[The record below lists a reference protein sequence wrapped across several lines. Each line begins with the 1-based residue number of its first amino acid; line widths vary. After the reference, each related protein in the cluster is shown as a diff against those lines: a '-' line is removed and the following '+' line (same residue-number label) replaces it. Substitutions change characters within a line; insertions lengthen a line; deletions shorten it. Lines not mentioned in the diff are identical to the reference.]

1 MRSSYSRRLAG
12 LLVAAVMLAGCMHL
26 DGRKVDDVRLYNAIL
41 QDDVEYVRAL
51 VEART
56 LALDQAIAVPG
67 YMEGTP
73 LLTVAARA
81 ASLGVMRYLI
91 SAGADVNARTPINET
106 ALMLASFFDGE
117 AGERSAHS
125 RTRHDEAVRMLL
137 AAGAEIENYPYHYT
151 PLSYAAYQGYDA
163 AIRLLLSRGARVDAD
178 ATGGATYINTP
189 LMMAAIQGHTSTAL
203 QLLRGFRSIDPL
215 LGIARG
221 LIGEQRFRLRDS
233 AFQRRFHEQG
243 IEAGKVAIRRRPR
256 NHRRFGHLLHARRRA
271 LLEQSCRRVQ
281 ELLAR
286 AMALIGPPIAASR
299 RHARPEGAVS

>member
-203 QLLRGFRSIDPL
+203 QLLRGGADA
-215 LGIARG
+215 GIRVHG
-221 LIGEQRFRLRDS
+221 
-233 AFQRRFHEQG
+233 
-243 IEAGKVAIRRRPR
+243 
-256 NHRRFGHLLHARRRA
+256 GHTAAELAAKYRH
-271 LLEQSCRRVQ
+271 LE
-281 ELLAR
+281 LAR
-286 AMALIGPPIAASR
+286 LLRCAERHGPGAFRPHACPGGMGQEWASP
-299 RHARPEGAVS
+299 HATLEGTSR